1 MKKLLTLFT
10 LLVLCVTGAW
20 ADNEVVVIGSQ
31 SSGDLTIASN
41 THSVAGR
48 SGGTNTNTVIAASDG
63 QTASTGGSQMG
74 NTSNIGSKLSSK
86 AHVRFTVAAG
96 EFVRFYYYQT
106 GGSNKATSFA
116 TSDYSQS
123 SEYYHAA
130 KSYNAA
136 AKNQLYFVDFEF
148 ADAGTYAISVTSGQ
162 TVCMVALKFDARPS
176 APISWSAS
184 SASAIIGGSNT
195 FPTLTNNSGLTVSY
209 ASSTDAATINS
220 STGEITLK
228 HCGTTTISA
237 TYTSPSEE
245 STYRT
250 TTKSYELTVS
260 LAAQDD
266 KFWKFSDTG
275 WRTDPSSS
283 SEETFPSSL
292 TYKVND
298 GLEIVSATNSNKY
311 RGVSSAN
318 TVDNI
323 IFSQELA
330 FSKISGTNNVL
341 HFKIKPNVK
350 ITAFGRGN
358 GTGDRYIYIA
368 IGSTDDEGK
377 QSVKFTNNTTPGK
390 ATYTYTGAVET
401 DAYVYVSGNTCNI
414 FGVRVAPIHTVTYDL
429 DGGTGTT
436 PTETDKGKGDVFTL
450 HDGTTD
456 ITAPDGK
463 EFDSWSDGT
472 STYAGGA
479 EYTMPDDD
487 VILTAQWKT
496 AATKYTV
503 TYDLNGGTGTTPT
516 ETDKEEGDKFTLHDG
531 VTDITAPDGKKF
543 VAWND
548 GTNNYDG
555 GAEYTMPGEN
565 VTLTAQW
572 VDKYTI
578 TKHSTTH
585 GTIAVSATEA
595 AAGEEI
601 TLTATPDFK
610 YVLGSWTVCKADDP
624 TNTTN
629 VSNNKFIMP
638 AYNVIV
644 DATFIADP
652 HKQVLYVTSDG
663 NVNANDKLYAALSED
678 YTVTKAAYNDSKT
691 VTDFDLV
698 VLHESIGGSNYNK
711 GLVAAA
717 ISGDVPVLNTKSYFY
732 GSSSSASERWAWGLP
747 NAGKS
752 VAGATLNSAY
762 TNIASHPIFDDVTV
776 SEGFVTLFSS
786 AKAKAM
792 QPVTDLVS
800 GKEGYALAI
809 TPNADSGNG
818 VAIHELTPA
827 QRGVS
832 TAKYLMISIGN
843 ENGCFEILSDNGQ
856 KLLKNAAAYLLSNDQ
871 WVPTATIS
879 IAEACTDG
887 EGKYYGTYSNASAFV
902 VPEGLTVSAV
912 GISEDKLVVTDYNE
926 GDIVKANTGVMVSA
940 TSAGN
945 KTITLSTETG
955 TEISGNLLKA
965 SGNDGISA
973 ANMDETNTKFYR
985 LTMHNGT
992 DLGFYYGA
1000 ENGAAF
1006 DLAANKAYLAIPE
1019 ALAKEGFSFI
1029 TGEEGTDGIKA
1040 VSTKVENGV
1049 RYNLAGQKV
1058 GADYK
1063 GIVIVNGKK
1072 MLNK

>member
-10 LLVLCVTGAW
+10 LLLTVCSGAW

-31 SSGDLTIASN
+31 SSGDLTIPSN

-48 SGGTNTNTVIAASDG
+48 SGGTNTNTVNAASDG

-74 NTSNIGSKLSSK
+74 KTSNIGSNLSGK

-162 TVCMVALKFDARPS
+162 TVNMVALKFDARPS

-283 SEETFPSSL
+283 SDETFPSSL

-298 GLEIVSATNSNKY
+298 DLEIVSATNSNKY
-311 RGVSSAN
+311 RGVSNAN

-323 IFSQELA
+323 IFSQELT

-401 DAYVYVSGNTCNI
+401 DAYVYVSENTCNI

-463 EFDSWSDGT
+463 EFDGWRDGT

-487 VILTAQWKT
+487 VILTAQWRT
-496 AATKYTV
+496 PAVKYHV
-503 TYDLNGGTGTTPT
+503 TYELNGGTGTTPT

-548 GTNNYDG
+548 GTKNYDG
-555 GAEYTMPGEN
+555 GALYTMPGDD

-572 VDKYTI
+572 ADKYTI
-578 TKHSTTH
+578 TKLSTTH

-610 YVLGSWTVCKADDP
+610 YVLGSWIVYKTGDP
-624 TNTTN
+624 NNTTN

-638 AYNVIV
+638 AYDVTV
-644 DATFIADP
+644 DATFTADSR
-652 HKQVLYVTSDG
+652 KQILYLRKTANENDDLYNSLKNNDDYVVTYEAPGSQ
-663 NVNANDKLYAALSED
+663 
-678 YTVTKAAYNDSKT
+678 TVTNY
-691 VTDFDLV
+691 DLV
-698 VLHESIGGSNYNK
+698 VLHESLDGSLAESE
-711 GLVAAA
+711 GLIKSIATA
-717 ISGDVPVLNTKSYFY
+717 DVPILNTKSYFY
-732 GSSSSASERWAWGLP
+732 NSNRWNWGTP
-747 NAGKS
+747 DAGKS
-752 VAGATLNSAY
+752 VKGATLNRAY
-762 TNIASHPIFDDVTV
+762 TNTASHPIFEDVTIDDDFIEVV
-776 SEGFVTLFSS
+776 SEAAS
-786 AKAKAM
+786 KAM
-792 QPVTDLVS
+792 QPVDPVS
-800 GKEGYALAI
+800 GKEGYLLATTPKGDGTAL
-809 TPNADSGNG
+809 T
-818 VAIHELTPA
+818 AIHELTPA
-827 QRGVS
+827 QRGAKS
-832 TAKYLMISIGN
+832 GKYLLISVSN
-843 ENGCFEILSDNGQ
+843 AKLDDLSANGL
-856 KLLKNAAAYLLSNDQ
+856 KLFNNAVSYLLSNDQ
-871 WVPTATIS
+871 WVPTATVT

-902 VPEGLTVSAV
+902 VPADLTVSAV
-912 GISEDKLVVTDYNE
+912 GVSDGKLVVTNYDE
-926 GDIVKANTGVMVSA
+926 GNVVKANTGVMVSS
-940 TSAGN
+940 TTAGN
-945 KTITLSTETG
+945 HTILLSDETG
-955 TEISGNLLKA
+955 TEKAGNLLKA
-965 SGNDGISA
+965 SGNAGIEAEAMETA
-973 ANMDETNTKFYR
+973 APGCVYYR
-985 LTMHNGT
+985 LTMHNPN
-992 DLGFYYGA
+992 DENEIGFYWGA
-1000 ENGAAF
+1000 AGGAAF
-1006 DLAANKAYLAIPE
+1006 DLAANKAYLAVPE
-1019 ALAKEGFSFI
+1019 SLAKEGFSFI
-1029 TGEEGTDGIKA
+1029 TGEEETDGIKA
-1040 VSTKVENGV
+1040 VSTNVENGV

-1072 MLNK
+1072 YLNK